1 LVENLEVI
9 ICKYCQSQNVIK
21 WGSYKGDQRYFCNN
35 CQRKFAP
42 NTNLY
47 HMHVPAN
54 QVSSALSMYYEGM
67 SLNGIRRHFQ
77 QEFDTMP
84 STGTI
89 YEWIEKYTPIAIKNF
104 RDYHPQ
110 VGDTWVADE
119 TVLKIG
125 GQKVWF
131 WDIIDKDTRFLLAS
145 RVSTSRTA
153 IDARILMEKAYEKAG
168 KAPKVV
174 LTDKLHSYLDGIEM
188 AFGGDTEHRQSRPF
202 TTAEDST
209 NDIERFHG
217 TLKSRTK
224 VMRGLKS
231 IESAIE
237 FTDGW
242 LVYYNYFRPHESL
255 DDRTPASVAKI
266 VYPVKD
272 WADVTRQLSPTT
284 MAESSKAAEFRDRT
298 PKVKIRETHIG
309 RPRKLH
315 KPRLSR
321 GSP

>member
-1 LVENLEVI
+1 
-9 ICKYCQSQNVIK
+9 
-21 WGSYKGDQRYFCNN
+21 
-35 CQRKFAP
+35 
-42 NTNLY
+42 
-47 HMHVPAN
+47 
-54 QVSSALSMYYEGM
+54 MYYEGM

-77 QEFDTMP
+77 QEFETMP
-84 STGTI
+84 STATV
-89 YEWIEKYTPIAIKNF
+89 YEWVEKYTPIAIKNF
-104 RDYHPQ
+104 RDYHPK

-131 WDIIDKDTRFLLAS
+131 WDIIDRDTRFLLAS

-153 IDARILMEKAYEKAG
+153 TDARILMEKAYEKAG
-168 KAPKVV
+168 KAPKVI

-188 AFGGDTEHRQSRPF
+188 AFGSDTEHRQSRPF
-202 TTAEDST
+202 TTEDST

-224 VMRGLKS
+224 VMRGLKG

-255 DDRTPASVAKI
+255 GDRTPASVAKI

-284 MAESSKAAEFRDRT
+284 KAESSEAAQFRDRA

-309 RPRKLH
+309 RPRRLH
-315 KPRLSR
+315 KPRLSK
-321 GSP
+321 